1 MKMPNW
7 CINDVTV
14 SHQDRKVIRRL
25 IRGFKR
31 GRLFSE
37 FIPERL
43 MEWGTA
49 GDIGRGAD
57 SSLGIVDPHTIKLE
71 FETRWAPPIPV
82 FDFWVDIGC
91 QVRGEF
97 FQEPDGDL
105 SGTYKNKRIEWAKPL
120 PPIEGRDYWR

>member
-97 FQEPDGDL
+97 FREPDGDL
-105 SGTYKNKRIEWAKPL
+105 SGTLQEQENQVSKAPST
-120 PPIEGRDYWR
+120 D

>member
-1 MKMPNW
+1 MPNW

-14 SHQDRKVIRRL
+14 SHPDRKVIRRL

-37 FIPERL
+37 FMPETL
-43 MEWGTA
+43 MECGTA

-57 SSLGIVDPHTIKLE
+57 SSLRTVDPHTIKLE

>member
-1 MKMPNW
+1 MPNW

-14 SHQDRKVIRRL
+14 SHPDRKVIRRL

-37 FIPERL
+37 FMPETL

-71 FETRWAPPIPV
+71 FETRWTLPAAPRRRSK
-82 FDFWVDIGC
+82 C
-91 QVRGEF
+91 R
-97 FQEPDGDL
+97 
-105 SGTYKNKRIEWAKPL
+105 SSRI
-120 PPIEGRDYWR
+120 